1 MSQEQP
7 QREQQEALKYG
18 DVFNVNGELAE
29 QPIAPQDAAMMQ
41 SAEAMV
47 FGQTQ
52 KGGPASVMQAAA
64 AKNERSGVVSHEDTT
79 QVAGDEGVTVAE
91 TQVPGRRIVTESVA
105 GQILGQY
112 VEPLPVTAGAEGDV
126 VEAPMAIGEALA
138 ATALVAG
145 EKPVE
150 QSDAAAI
157 RVAEARATGSSVV
170 TPGGL
175 TATAQSAASVNERL
189 TQDVDKITLN
199 YVLTGAPARLP
210 ADKAA
215 TRQDAEGVMEAEIRN
230 NPSLTAYP
238 GGVAA
243 SVAAAA
249 RLNERTA

>member
-7 QREQQEALKYG
+7 QKEQQEALKYE

-41 SAEAMV
+41 SAEDMV

-105 GQILGQY
+105 EQILGQY

-126 VEAPMAIGEALA
+126 VEAPIAIGEALA

-157 RVAEARATGSSVV
+157 RVAEARA
-170 TPGGL
+170 
-175 TATAQSAASVNERL
+175 N
-189 TQDVDKITLN
+189 
-199 YVLTGAPARLP
+199 GAPARLP
-210 ADKAA
+210 ADKAV